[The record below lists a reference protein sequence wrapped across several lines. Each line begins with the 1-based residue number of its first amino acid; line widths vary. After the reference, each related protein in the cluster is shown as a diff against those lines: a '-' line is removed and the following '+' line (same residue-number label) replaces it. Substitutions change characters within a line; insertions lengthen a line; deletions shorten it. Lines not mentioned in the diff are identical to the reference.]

1 MEIIMGIKTGSI
13 KEEGGKAKKGDVCSE
28 QLGQSF

>member
-1 MEIIMGIKTGSI
+1 MGIKTGSI
-13 KEEGGKAKKGDVCSE
+13 KEEGGKAKKGDGCSE